1 MSETSHTSRA
11 LPALFSEFGGFGFRL
26 SCSDPVP
33 DKFQVSNPLGS
44 FRGLSRGVCLASLY
58 TLYTPRPAFL
68 PPQAWSSQR
77 LLYTVVQVHQIPLHI
92 LTVYLF
98 PNAVVGSHK
107 YMLNCEVISWAV
119 QVADSVQAPVLITG
133 DFNISWRAFDLL
145 RDMVGRGWNDLH
157 ELASQRFDSPL
168 SPTCKGATRHS
179 FQFANSELSR
189 FLTGMQ
195 VSHSEDL
202 DSHAV
207 LIGSFDLPVFNP
219 AVWRWSLPRSFDD
232 CELNQAALSLAEVP
246 PQACSAIDQALE
258 SDDVT
263 TAFREW
269 SKCAEHAIYM
279 SAAVDGQ
286 CPGKK
291 YLGRSSRPAP
301 IKRQLAAPRFKS
313 GRPTDFRV
321 QEPSVALRVRQV
333 QKQARRL
340 QTMERLMR
348 KALHPCSAGIIGEVH
363 HVWRSVVS
371 SPGFGRSF
379 AGWVVTQAHL
389 TWADCPSISQVVAMK
404 TAVMKHA
411 QSCAAYAWNR
421 KKLLFNEQVEKSW
434 TTQGGALPFRLVKE
448 PRKPPVTDLTIQ
460 IPVRLAPQRWNPVG
474 RSWFKV
480 LNPQDFPDQ
489 CELSGLDVPCK
500 VVGRADNAIQVDRM
514 LSRREAA
521 TLYREF
527 VSADPAVWSD
537 HFLEQWGQFWNR
549 DTVDQDSINQVVAAL
564 PRISMMDF
572 PPLTLEDWK
581 QSLRSAKRRTMRG
594 ADGWSVQELLWLPD
608 HITMTLL
615 RIFHHLSTWVL
626 VLLRKTD
633 DPCPVWSAVRPITI
647 AGVTY
652 RLWSRVRTA
661 QFMRHARSIAK
672 PLVAPCLSTRAIWTF
687 LGDLISRK
695 VAAKSPLAGLVLDI
709 VKAFNILDR
718 GLLRAVMVRLGFNVV
733 VVTAVMKHA
742 QSCAAY
748 AWNRKKLLFN
758 EQVEKSWTTQGG
770 ALPFRLVKEPR
781 KPPVTDLT
789 IQIPVR
795 LAPQRWN
802 PVGKSW
808 FKVLN
813 PQDFPDQCE
822 LSGLDV
828 PCKVVGRADNAIQV
842 DRMLSRREA
851 ATLYREFVSADPAVW
866 SDHFLEQWGQIWNR
880 DTVDQ
885 DSINQV
891 VAALPRISMMDFPP
905 LTLEDW
911 KQSLRSAKR
920 RTMRGAD
927 GWSVQELLWLPDH
940 ITMHARSIAKPLVAP
955 CLSTRAIWT
964 FLGDLISRKVAAKSP
979 LAGLVLDIVKAFNIL
994 DRGLLRAVM
1003 VRLGFN
1009 VVVVDAWLAMLQHM
1023 LRTVLMDGTVHGSA
1037 PSVVGIP
1044 EGDPLSVIRMFCFA
1058 KAFDHYLQASCHSV
1072 LCITYSDNW
1081 EVVARSA
1088 RELLNVLPV
1097 VEQFLDLCQLL
1108 VAPGKCWLWAICGK
1122 GRQVLRQARL
1132 FHQTVP
1138 IKLQARELGADISYC
1153 LRKAAKERNV
1163 RAVSGLKRMARL
1175 HGLPGSTAKKTRVLV
1190 SGILPHALHAAES
1203 SLAPKTVLQR
1213 LRSGAANAIGC
1224 RSKGASPWLSCLLA
1238 TYRCVDPEFVLLVNR
1253 LQLFRQV
1260 IKELPDLSD
1269 FFLDNL
1275 SLRSSRPGPSR
1286 LLVEALSQNGWVFV
1300 GDGIFSDVEG
1310 RIFHVCL
1317 TPPDHVVALLLSTWS
1332 DRVASQ
1338 VRHRKYLFEL
1348 PNVSVAL
1355 SRPGRQLLAFER
1367 KLILQQQIGAFF
1379 SGELLVEALSQNG
1392 WVFVGDGIF
1401 SDVEG
1406 RIFHVCLT
1414 PPDHVVALLLSTWS
1428 DRVASQVR
1436 HRKYL
1441 FELPNVSVALSRPGR
1456 QLLAFERKL
1465 ILQQQIGAFF
1475 SGEYTKNIDADAAVC
1490 RHCGQPDSRLHR
1502 LKDCPFSANWRA
1514 MFPSLLACWDAL
1526 PEYMTAFGL
1535 APEPEGWRA
1544 WQAQLDTLHLP
1555 DIARSN
1561 DDIIQVFYTDGAC
1574 LHPRDATVRIAA
1586 GAVLKATSGGSFDI
1600 VWCGILPG
1608 SCQSIFRA
1616 ELLAVSCAFF
1626 RSTSP
1631 LVFTDSKSVARIA
1644 QRILRD
1650 LRLGRSPCLPSDHRD
1665 LWAFFLTA
1673 ARGTNLD
1680 NAQVHWIKGHVDY
1693 RKATGLARLHA
1704 WYNHWADLAA
1714 KRALKGHFTPLYKAV
1729 VQDFQ
1734 RLRLVQSLG

>member
-33 DKFQVSNPLGS
+33 DRFQVSNPLGS

-133 DFNISWRAFDLL
+133 DFNLSWRAFDLL

-157 ELASQRFDSPL
+157 ELANQRFDSPL

-219 AVWRWSLPRSFDD
+219 AVWRWSLPRPFDD

-246 PQACSAIDQALE
+246 PQACNAIDQALE

-340 QTMERLMR
+340 QTMERLMC

-474 RSWFKV
+474 KSWFKV
-480 LNPQDFPDQ
+480 LNPPDFPDQ
-489 CELSGLDVPCK
+489 CKLSGLDVPCK

-549 DTVDQDSINQVVAAL
+549 GTVDQDSINQVVAAL
-564 PRISMMDF
+564 PRIPMMDF

-608 HITMTLL
+608 HITMCLL
-615 RIFHHLSTWVL
+615 RIFHHVETCGKWPDQLSTWVL

-633 DPCPVWSAVRPITI
+633 DPCPAWSAVRPITI

-695 VAAKSPLAGLVLDI
+695 VAAK
-709 VKAFNILDR
+709 F
-718 GLLRAVMVRLGFNVV
+718 
-733 VVTAVMKHA
+733 
-742 QSCAAY
+742 
-748 AWNRKKLLFN
+748 
-758 EQVEKSWTTQGG
+758 
-770 ALPFRLVKEPR
+770 
-781 KPPVTDLT
+781 
-789 IQIPVR
+789 
-795 LAPQRWN
+795 
-802 PVGKSW
+802 
-808 FKVLN
+808 
-813 PQDFPDQCE
+813 
-822 LSGLDV
+822 
-828 PCKVVGRADNAIQV
+828 
-842 DRMLSRREA
+842 
-851 ATLYREFVSADPAVW
+851 
-866 SDHFLEQWGQIWNR
+866 
-880 DTVDQ
+880 
-885 DSINQV
+885 
-891 VAALPRISMMDFPP
+891 
-905 LTLEDW
+905 
-911 KQSLRSAKR
+911 
-920 RTMRGAD
+920 
-927 GWSVQELLWLPDH
+927 
-940 ITMHARSIAKPLVAP
+940 
-955 CLSTRAIWT
+955 
-964 FLGDLISRKVAAKSP
+964 P

-1009 VVVVDAWLAMLQHM
+1009 VVVVDAWLAMLRHM
-1023 LRTVLMDGTVHGSA
+1023 LRTVLLDGTVHGSA

-1044 EGDPLSVIRMFCFA
+1044 EGDPLSVIGMFCFA

-1072 LCITYSDNW
+1072 LCITYADNW

-1088 RELLNVLPV
+1088 RELLSVLPV

-1153 LRKAAKERNV
+1153 LRKAAKKRNV

-1203 SLAPKTVLQR
+1203 SLAPKTLLQR

-1286 LLVEALSQNGWVFV
+1286 LLVQ
-1300 GDGIFSDVEG
+1300 
-1310 RIFHVCL
+1310 
-1317 TPPDHVVALLLSTWS
+1317 
-1332 DRVASQ
+1332 
-1338 VRHRKYLFEL
+1338 
-1348 PNVSVAL
+1348 
-1355 SRPGRQLLAFER
+1355 
-1367 KLILQQQIGAFF
+1367 
-1379 SGELLVEALSQNG
+1379 ALSQNG

-1555 DIARSN
+1555 DIARSG
-1561 DDIIQVFYTDGAC
+1561 DDNIQVFYTDGAC
-1574 LHPRDATVRIAA
+1574 LHPRDTTVRIAA

-1600 VWCGILPG
+1600 VWSGILPG

-1631 LVFTDSKSVARIA
+1631 LVFTDSKSVARTA

-1734 RLRLVQSLG
+1734 RLSKLIRSLHQFQAGVGLLFANDQDAPIVRQAVVLTTVQLIGLPCSPTVPEEISPTVCHQGFATSLLNWIREIRWAPSGFVEGLGPLQDTSWIELFWGFVHDTSLPPPFLYYHDWVWVQDDPTLEFALPSFVTLFRTWKRTLDAILRSGVVVPWTTYLTKVKSVRIFGARFDCPGFNGRVCLSIPALQDLSTQFAFSPRGSSLRVPAFN